1 MPKYDEFHIY
11 VIKDLDLLTNY
22 GFTKKN
28 YSYNRTNY
36 EYITK
41 TGKHKI
47 SVRTENYKGS
57 RKNQMVFEFG
67 PIPFNTEIA
76 CLFIKL
82 VKDDMI
88 DIVETTQE
96 QRINQKINRLQEQ
109 LDNLKK
115 LQKEEAHNDR

>member
-1 MPKYDEFHIY
+1 MKYDEFHIY
-11 VIKDLDLLTNY
+11 VTKDLNLLTNY
-22 GFTKKN
+22 GFIKET
-28 YSYNRTNY
+28 YSYKKINY
-36 EYITK
+36 AYITK

-47 SVRTENYKGS
+47 SVRTENYKGA

-88 DIVETTQE
+88 DVVETTQE

-109 LDNLKK
+109 LNNLKK
-115 LQKEEAHNDR
+115 LQKEETYNDR